1 MKHTKPY
8 AVKALADEIGVHVN
22 SVWGWRRNGTLPK
35 NPIIRAAYIKLTVKP
50 KPKPKRKQVAK

>member
-22 SVWGWRRNGTLPK
+22 SIWNWRRTGKLPK
-35 NPIIRAAYIKLTVKP
+35 NPLIRAAYLRLTTKT
-50 KPKPKRKQVAK
+50 RKSVAK